1 MVEQRTP
8 NPCVVGS
15 NPSCPANRKGIMEKQ
30 TIKKVRSVSF
40 LAAGLLGWLTI
51 SVLFRALA
59 GSFGVIQRF
68 YGNELVA
75 HGLPILVGVA
85 VFLFLQLSEKWNVF
99 AEEVILEV
107 SKVNWPARK
116 DVVGMTIV
124 VVIMVAIA
132 SILLLGV
139 DTVAREVVRL
149 LVEIPTY
156 FG

>member
-8 NPCVVGS
+8 NPCVVSS
-15 NPSCPANRKGIMEKQ
+15 NLSCPASFKGYMEKQ
-30 TIKKVRSVSF
+30 TIKKVRSASF
-40 LAAGLLGWLTI
+40 LATGLVAWITI

-59 GSFGVIQRF
+59 GSFGVVQKF
-68 YGNELVA
+68 YGNELLA
-75 HGLPILVGVA
+75 HGLPIVIGVA
-85 VFLFLQLSEKWNVF
+85 VFLYLQLSEKTNTL

-124 VVIMVAIA
+124 VIIMVAIA
-132 SILLLGV
+132 SLLLLGV
-139 DTVAREVVRL
+139 DTVAREIVKL
-149 LVEIPTY
+149 LVEVPAM